1 MPKRSAD
8 LADINNNF
16 GPTKYHTF
24 TGRLVDVTTAIID
37 YIPRICHF
45 KRGLFF

>member
-8 LADINNNF
+8 LAVINNNF

-24 TGRLVDVTTAIID
+24 TGRLVDVTTADIV

-45 KRGLFF
+45 KRGLFL